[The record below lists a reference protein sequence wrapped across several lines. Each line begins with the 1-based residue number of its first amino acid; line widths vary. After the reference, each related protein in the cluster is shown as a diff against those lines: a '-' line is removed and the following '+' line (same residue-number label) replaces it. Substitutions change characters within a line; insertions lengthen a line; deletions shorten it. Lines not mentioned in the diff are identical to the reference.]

1 MINYKTIIN
10 DFATIAE
17 KHKQINSFGTGDLTQ
32 LIYLTQ
38 DKEGQDNTTAY
49 LSPTYPLLYV
59 VPGPVAR
66 DTGSMSYSFSVIVMD
81 LMSTKDYNIENQ
93 LLSDT
98 LQIIDDILA
107 QFKYS
112 VDPNTGLYQNKY
124 DVNIPLSFTPFTER
138 FDDFLVGWTM
148 DLSVIVDVPINRCIA
163 PFDNF

>member
-1 MINYKTIIN
+1 
-10 DFATIAE
+10 
-17 KHKQINSFGTGDLTQ
+17 
-32 LIYLTQ
+32 
-38 DKEGQDNTTAY
+38 
-49 LSPTYPLLYV
+49 
-59 VPGPVAR
+59 
-66 DTGSMSYSFSVIVMD
+66 MSYSFSVIVMD